1 MSLVSEAHRRANGEA
16 VVEESARKSIPVS
29 WWLLS
34 VILALALGSA
44 VTVWYDRADASSEDS
59 IASNHSRVPVIEE
72 ASPSSHS
79 EPLLSDAPEDAAPP
93 ESSSSVMALYDRAR
107 VERESLSRQV
117 ANPVLPSNA
126 NQPEPDDVAE
136 SGPAPALAP
145 PPTRAASINEEQLLA
160 RAESLLASSQR
171 DAVLNSALPTL
182 ETLSEDDRDRVP
194 TLLYSAHDYRTEGGS
209 KVMINREWWSE
220 GQQVSGIKVVEIR
233 EKSTVF
239 ETQNGTRFVQPALS
253 SWVNL

>member
-16 VVEESARKSIPVS
+16 LVEESSHKSIPIS

-44 VTVWYDRADASSEDS
+44 VTVWYHRADSVAEHS
-59 IASNHSRVPVIEE
+59 ITSKDSRVAVREE
-72 ASPSSHS
+72 AKTNLPS
-79 EPLLSDAPEDAAPP
+79 EPPLSDESVDPAQP

-107 VERESLSRQV
+107 VERESRSQQV
-117 ANPVLPSNA
+117 ANPIPSSSA
-126 NQPEPDDVAE
+126 NQPAAKEVAE
-136 SGPAPALAP
+136 SRPSAALE
-145 PPTRAASINEEQLLA
+145 PPTRASSIDEEQLLA

-182 ETLSEDDRDRVP
+182 ETLSEDDRDSVP

-233 EKSTVF
+233 AKSTVF